1 MSLFLLQ
8 QNSPNFNLPK
18 EDKPMVKPFE
28 ISGNGNNEHGAL
40 QNTFQL
46 ELQYYNVI

>member
-18 EDKPMVKPFE
+18 KDKPMVKPSE
-28 ISGNGNNEHGAL
+28 INGNGNNEHCAL
-40 QNTFQL
+40 
-46 ELQYYNVI
+46 